1 MSVELTSL
9 ILFAALFLAMAF
21 GVPFPF
27 VTGGVAVVF
36 TYLLWGSEALYLP
49 AMQAFMTSTQI
60 TLLPLPLFILMANIM
75 ERSGVAEDLYST
87 LHEWFGS
94 LRGGLAIGTIGLGTL
109 FAAMAGGSMAGT
121 LAMGLIALPAMSKRG
136 YDSRLAIGAIQA
148 SGPLGVIIPP
158 SNMMILFAWMGQMS
172 LGQLFMAGI
181 VPGLLMA
188 AHYVIYI
195 LIRCHFRP
203 DLAPPLPPEERL
215 GWREKFIAL
224 KGVVLPLL
232 IIAGVLGSIFF
243 GFASPSEAGAV
254 GVFGAIVSSIIYR
267 QFSWKVICEAAQRT
281 LMLTG
286 MLLWLAIG
294 AFTFVTLYY
303 SLGADELVMNLVS
316 GLDMG
321 RWGFL
326 FIILG
331 ILFILGCVLDPSTI
345 IILSVPIILPVIK
358 QLGFD
363 PVWFAILFVIT
374 MEISYT
380 TPPIGRNLFTMK
392 AIVPPEISFADI
404 IRACIPFVILDTLV
418 LIWIIAFPQLALW
431 IPRMMIR

>member
-1 MSVELTSL
+1 MSIELTSL
-9 ILFAALFLAMAF
+9 ILFAALFLVMAL

-60 TLLPLPLFILMANIM
+60 TLLPLPLFILMASIM

-94 LRGGLAIGTIGLGTL
+94 LRGGLAVGTVGLGTI

-121 LAMGLIALPAMSKRG
+121 MAMGLIALPAMIKRK
-136 YDSRLAIGAIQA
+136 YDSQLAIGAIQA
-148 SGPLGVIIPP
+148 SGPLGVVIPP
-158 SNMMILFAWMGQMS
+158 SNMMILFAWIGQMS

-181 VPGLLMA
+181 IPGLLMA
-188 AHYVIYI
+188 AHYVVYI
-195 LIRCHFRP
+195 LVRCYFRP
-203 DLAPPLPPEERL
+203 DLGPPLPPEERL
-215 GWREKFIAL
+215 SWKEKFIAL
-224 KGVVLPLL
+224 KGVLLPLF
-232 IIAGVLGSIFF
+232 IIAGVLGSSFF

-254 GVFGAIVSSIIYR
+254 GVFGAIISSILYR
-267 QFSWKVICEAAQRT
+267 KFSWTVICEAGQRT

-286 MLLWLAIG
+286 MLLWLAVG
-294 AFTFVTLYY
+294 AFSFVTLYY
-303 SLGADELVMNLVS
+303 SLGADELIMNLVS
-316 GLDMG
+316 GLEIG

-345 IILSVPIILPVIK
+345 IILSVPIVLPVIR

-392 AIVPPEISFADI
+392 AIAPEGVSFADI
-404 IRACIPFVILDTLV
+404 IRDCIPFVVLDTLA
-418 LIWIIAFPQLALW
+418 LLWIIAFPQLALW
-431 IPRMMIR
+431 LPKMMIR